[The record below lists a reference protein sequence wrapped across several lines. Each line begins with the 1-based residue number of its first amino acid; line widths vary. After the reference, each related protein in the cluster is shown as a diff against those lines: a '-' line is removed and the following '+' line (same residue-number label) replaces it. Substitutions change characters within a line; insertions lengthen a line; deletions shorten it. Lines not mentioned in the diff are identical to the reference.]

1 MDLAVLFE
9 QYANDFDRTVED
21 DDWSRIR
28 PYFTDDA
35 VREEHMLPLMSFRH
49 SGIGEI
55 IDQWRQIVANFDR
68 RFDRRVLVRVNPARQ
83 EADVVTLHWVG
94 IYCVG
99 DAPALLGEG
108 VEVARFSGDR
118 IQHLESR
125 ATEDTVQ
132 RNIQWAAKYGDQVPG
147 LLEWAAT
154 LAPAAP

>member
-9 QYANDFDRTVED
+9 QYAKDFDRTVED

-68 RFDRRVLVRVNPARQ
+68 RFDRRVLVRVSPARQ

-108 VEVARFSGDR
+108 VEVLDSIEGDR
-118 IQHLESR
+118 RHS
-125 ATEDTVQ
+125 
-132 RNIQWAAKYGDQVPG
+132 AKKHPVGREVRRPSARTLGVGSDLGPG
-147 LLEWAAT
+147 RVNSEV
-154 LAPAAP
+154 